1 MAELIVPEFGEYV
14 FTKTADGWAGPLG
27 MDQRVDFTQC
37 LEVIAERDATIEARG
52 QTIAEQDRE
61 AVKFEELYHQVAGG
75 QAGVILRQKERIAE
89 LEGQLEECDQVR
101 FHAGPDNMTI
111 DSGARTV

>member
-1 MAELIVPEFGEYV
+1 MTELIVPEFGEYV
-14 FTKTADGWAGPLG
+14 FTKTDKGWAGPLG
-27 MDQRVDFTQC
+27 MDQTRVDFTQC
-37 LEVIAERDATIEARG
+37 LEVIAERDA
-52 QTIAEQDRE
+52 TIAEQDRE

-75 QAGVILRQKERIAE
+75 QAGVILRQRERIAE

-101 FHAGPDNMTI
+101 FHAGTDNMTI